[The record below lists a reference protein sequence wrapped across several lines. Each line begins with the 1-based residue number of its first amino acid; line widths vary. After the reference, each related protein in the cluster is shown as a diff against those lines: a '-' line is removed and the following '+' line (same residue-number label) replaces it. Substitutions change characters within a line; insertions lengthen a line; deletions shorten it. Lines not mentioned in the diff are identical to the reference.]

1 MKSLN
6 YRTKTIIYFAIALVL
21 SVIFAFLSKPFNYWY
36 TIYFIII
43 AAISL
48 IGLISNIYMQI
59 KSDLTSHTSIVDDG
73 KEEK

>member
-6 YRTKTIIYFAIALVL
+6 YRTKSIIYFAIALVL
-21 SVIFAFLSKPFNYWY
+21 SVIFAFLSTPFNYWY

-43 AAISL
+43 AVISL
-48 IGLISNIYMQI
+48 IGLISNIYTQI